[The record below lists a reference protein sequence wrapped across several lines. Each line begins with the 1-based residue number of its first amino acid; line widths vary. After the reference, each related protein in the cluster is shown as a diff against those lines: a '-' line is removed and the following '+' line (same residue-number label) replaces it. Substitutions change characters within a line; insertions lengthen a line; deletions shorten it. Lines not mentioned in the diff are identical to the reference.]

1 MVGKARL
8 ACHHKLGLT
17 QTTLSLV
24 VDKHRA
30 HCALLGRP
38 QFVELHST
46 YKEANGRVKR
56 VVVGDANTCAKAD

>member
-1 MVGKARL
+1 VVGKARL

-30 HCALLGRP
+30 HRALLGHP
-38 QFVELHST
+38 QFVELRST
-46 YKEANGRVKR
+46 YREANGKVKR
-56 VVVGDANTCAKAD
+56 VVASDANTCTKVD